1 MRRGPCDMMRAVL
14 PLQDAHSQDLR
25 SSARDV
31 VSIDRGT
38 PVTEMLG
45 DRHDRPHCRAYSLD
59 TFRVQDLKSGN
70 LLNATE
76 DALNLNESNAK
87 YQQKAD
93 ELAKKEAAAGGAPG
107 HGGEATTA
115 QAVAAQAAAVQ
126 TATAPVT
133 NHPAP

>member
-1 MRRGPCDMMRAVL
+1 
-14 PLQDAHSQDLR
+14 
-25 SSARDV
+25 
-31 VSIDRGT
+31 
-38 PVTEMLG
+38 
-45 DRHDRPHCRAYSLD
+45 
-59 TFRVQDLKSGN
+59 VQDLKSGN

-93 ELAKKEAAAGGAPG
+93 ELAKKEAAAGRAPG
-107 HGGEATTA
+107 QDGAAATA

-126 TATAPVT
+126 NATAPVT